1 MEYECG
7 FVRRHKTRTRPH
19 KVGERSLELPVVE
32 LGAMRLEIPGE
43 PPALAGQGDFIAQ
56 VLAMVDQH
64 SPFDDTQWNPTDF
77 RGAREYRER
86 VPLPVPL
93 MKEGSLADLLVKR
106 DARQHPTL
114 FYDDAWT
121 RYRIFEQWFMT
132 IGNGMEWREDG
143 LLLHWGDVAPAE
155 QLFAEVTSLLAE
167 EPSSEYQATLAD
179 WAEYVDGLQW
189 MTGPIVP
196 VNLYP
201 LDDDY
206 SEIYLLP
213 DNVETSFLAA
223 ALDICRYYL
232 SRPAWECFAYAP
244 HYQANQNVSVY
255 RTEAWRDMTLQ
266 DGLRYRN
273 KVLDA
278 YTRIVQR
285 FGGRFAE
292 LGYVEET
299 FFLDSSLPPVWIPPL
314 KR

>member
-1 MEYECG
+1 
-7 FVRRHKTRTRPH
+7 
-19 KVGERSLELPVVE
+19 
-32 LGAMRLEIPGE
+32 MRLEIPGE
-43 PPALAGQGDFIAQ
+43 PPALADLAGQADFIAQ
-56 VLAMVDQH
+56 VLAMVDRN
-64 SPFDDTQWNPTDF
+64 SPFDDTQWRPTDF
-77 RGAREYRER
+77 RGAREYRPHG
-86 VPLPVPL
+86 PLPVPL
-93 MKEGSLADLLVKR
+93 VREGSLADLLVKR
-106 DARQHPTL
+106 DARQYPTL
-114 FYDDAWT
+114 YYADAWT

-143 LLLHWGDVAPAE
+143 LLLHWGDEAPAE
-155 QLFAEVTSLLAE
+155 QLFAQVISLLQE
-167 EPSSEYQATLAD
+167 EPSIEYKEKLAD
-179 WAEYVDGLQW
+179 SAEYVDGLQW
-189 MTGPIVP
+189 MTGPKVP

-201 LDDDY
+201 LSDDY

-266 DGLRYRN
+266 DGLRYRE

-278 YTRIVQR
+278 YARIVDR
-285 FGGRFAE
+285 FGRRFSE
-292 LGYVEET
+292 LGYVKET
-299 FFLDSSLPPVWIPPL
+299 FFLDSSLPPVWVPPL